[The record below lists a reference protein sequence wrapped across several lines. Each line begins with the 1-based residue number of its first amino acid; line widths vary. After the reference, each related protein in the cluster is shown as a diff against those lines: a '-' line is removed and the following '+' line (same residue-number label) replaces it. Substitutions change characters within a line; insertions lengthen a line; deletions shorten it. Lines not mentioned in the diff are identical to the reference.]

1 MANATQQMGF
11 TASRPICSQTGLK
24 RSHRPI
30 YSNDWRPLPEDVFYQ
45 NFQRSLK
52 AAAWMPED
60 FVIFGFASAL
70 RIQGSTTARGIV
82 HIPMTPPGP
91 DLPRR
96 HVEAF
101 KVIYDLILITHH
113 DITSVN
119 NLS

>member
-30 YSNDWRPLPEDVFYQ
+30 YS
-45 NFQRSLK
+45 